1 MGDDLNE
8 ATRKKI
14 YSLIQ
19 SVVNIDPATID
30 ATKNLREQVNLDSMQ
45 FVAVL
50 AKLENELNIE
60 IPISAMEA
68 ESLNEFLT
76 VLEGEMAREGA
87 VSK

>member
-1 MGDDLNE
+1 MNE